1 MNGDSRNAIGQLL
14 RKYWGY
20 PAFLPGQE
28 AIIASVLEGNDTLAV
43 MATGSGKSL
52 CYQLPALASGGLALV
67 VSPLIALMKDQVD
80 DLTSRGIPAAAYNS
94 SLEYRERGAV
104 EAELK
109 NNTYRLLFVSPEK
122 CVQPGFLDL
131 IRQTQL
137 SLIAIDEAHCISE
150 WGHDFRPEYRQLAV
164 LKKTFPAIPVIA
176 LTATAIPR
184 VRDDIRGQLGLVQP
198 REFVGSFN
206 RKNLFYRVVEKSNPL
221 VTVIEYLTRHRGES
235 GIIYC
240 FSKQETD
247 TLAAELRK
255 RGFRAAAYHAGLTK
269 QERSKVQEDFIRDN
283 VDTVCATVAF
293 GMGINK
299 PDVRSVIHYALPK
312 SIESYYQETGRAGR
326 DGLPA
331 DCILLYSRG
340 DLYRVRSL
348 LSGERSGEPCA
359 PMALKKLQEMA
370 DFCESTACRRK
381 YLLTY
386 FGEEYPG
393 TGCGSCDTCENPRE
407 LVDGTGIATTIL
419 DCIRQLPGSFGIELI
434 ADVLT
439 GTASAKVRARNFDR
453 LPAWKSGKV
462 YTRARY
468 RSWIGELVRL
478 GYLARDGDQYPVIR
492 RTARSQEI
500 LDGRARVMLPAPEV
514 HAGKQP
520 VQQKQQD
527 IPAGD
532 EQLFLHLK
540 QLRKSL
546 ADTDRV
552 PPYVVFS
559 DRSLRELARIKPDD
573 RDSFRTI
580 YGVGDRKLEKY
591 GPAFI
596 AAIAEYAAPAQES
609 VPAE

>member
-1 MNGDSRNAIGQLL
+1 MNADRRDAIGQLL
-14 RKYWGY
+14 KKYWGY
-20 PAFLPGQE
+20 TEFLPGQE
-28 AIIASVLEGNDTLAV
+28 AIIASVLNGNDTLAV
-43 MATGSGKSL
+43 LATGSGKSL
-52 CYQLPALASGGLALV
+52 CYQLPALASGGLTLV

-94 SLEYRERGAV
+94 SLEFRERESVGQ
-104 EAELK
+104 ELRD
-109 NNTYRLLFVSPEK
+109 NTLRLLFVSPEK
-122 CVQPGFLDL
+122 CVQPAFLDL

-137 SLIAIDEAHCISE
+137 GLIAIDEAHCISE

-164 LKKTFPAIPVIA
+164 LKKTFPAVPVIA
-176 LTATAIPR
+176 LTATAIPK
-184 VRDDIRGQLGLVQP
+184 VRDDIRAQLGLARP

-206 RKNLFYRVVEKSNPL
+206 RKNLRYRVVEKNNPL
-221 VTVIEYLTRHRGES
+221 VTVIEYLMQHRGES

-247 TLAAELRK
+247 TLAAELKK

-299 PDVRSVIHYALPK
+299 PDVRYVIHYALPK

-340 DLYRVRSL
+340 DVYRVRSL
-348 LSGERSGEPCA
+348 LSGEGSGEPHA
-359 PMALKKLQEMA
+359 SGALRKLREMA
-370 DFCESTACRRK
+370 DYCESAACRRK

-386 FGEEYPG
+386 FGEDFPD
-393 TGCGSCDTCENPRE
+393 TQCGSCDTCEHPRE
-407 LVDGTGIATTIL
+407 LIDGTEIARTIL

-434 ADVLT
+434 TDVLT
-439 GTASAKVRARNFDR
+439 GTASVKVRARHFDR
-453 LPAWKSGKV
+453 LPAFKSGKA

-468 RSWIGELVRL
+468 RSWISELVRQ

-492 RTARSQEI
+492 KTARSQEI
-500 LDGRARVMLPAPEV
+500 LDGRARVMLPASEV
-514 HAGKQP
+514 RTGKQP
-520 VQQKQQD
+520 EHPKQPD
-527 IPAGD
+527 LPAGS
-532 EQLFLHLK
+532 EPLFLHLK

-546 ADTDRV
+546 ADADRV
-552 PPYVVFS
+552 PPYVIFS
-559 DRSLRELARIKPDD
+559 DRSLRELARLRPAD
-573 RDSFRTI
+573 RESFRTI
-580 YGVGDRKLEKY
+580 HGVGDRKLEKY
-591 GPAFI
+591 GPAFMR
-596 AAIAEYAAPAQES
+596 AIAEYAAPAPGS